1 MHHMKH
7 TIYFF
12 IFIIIL
18 LSSCAVS
25 KPEYTAAKK
34 YSPKELKEDIGLMEN
49 MLRKNHPSL
58 YWYASPAQI
67 DSAFANA
74 YRLANDSMDERQ
86 FRNLLSHT
94 VNPIGCGHTSV
105 RFSKAYANYTAQN
118 RQASFPLGLKIA
130 DDSTL
135 VLLSNAN
142 RRDSLL
148 KRGTVILSV
157 DGLSAKQLIDTMRP
171 LIQTDGI
178 SKNFSYQNLSNSF
191 AFYYNIRFGSKK
203 NYTVTYINAKGG
215 TSTSSIPAFD
225 PAKDTARPARPL
237 VPATPGEARRSRK
250 AAIRRMSI
258 DSSGRYAVM
267 TINSFSNGRK
277 KKFFRKQF
285 RLLQKK
291 NIPNLVIDIRN
302 NGGGLIKQSQLLT
315 RYIQQKNFVFIDSI
329 VSYQKSVS
337 NAKYLRYGFIYKLGM
352 VFMSKKVAEGKYLFR
367 YFNHKEKSPVKNH
380 YTGHVYVITGGY
392 SFSAA
397 TLFAASVKGLPNVTI
412 VGEETGGGYY
422 GNNGVFIP
430 EMVLPNTK
438 MRVRLPL
445 YRIVNSKD
453 YPKDGRGVLPDVE
466 VKVTEQ
472 AIRRN
477 KDPKLEK
484 VLELMM
490 QRK

>member
-1 MHHMKH
+1 MKH
-7 TIYFF
+7 TLCLSF
-12 IFIIIL
+12 ILLVL

-34 YSPKELKEDIGLMEN
+34 YSPKQLKEDIGLMEK
-49 MLRKNHPSL
+49 MLKQNHPSL

-67 DSAFANA
+67 DSAFQRA
-74 YRLANDSMDERQ
+74 YTLANDSMDERR
-86 FRNLLSHT
+86 FRNLLSET
-94 VNPIGCGHTSV
+94 VNPIGCGHTSI
-105 RFSKAYANYTAQN
+105 RFSKKYNTYIAEHRTNA
-118 RQASFPLGLKIA
+118 FPLGLKVA

-135 VLLSNAN
+135 VLLSNSN

-148 KRGTVILSV
+148 KRGMIVTAV
-157 DGLSAKQLIDTMRP
+157 DGLNAKQLIDTLHK
-171 LIQTDGI
+171 LIQVDGRA
-178 SKNFSYQNLSNSF
+178 KNFSYQNLSNSF
-191 AFYYNIRFGSKK
+191 GYYYHIRFGAKK
-203 NYTVTYINAKGG
+203 NYAVSYINEKGAVI
-215 TSTSSIPAFD
+215 TTTAPAFD
-225 PAKDTARPARPL
+225 PSKDTTRPVRPIVL
-237 VPATPGEARRSRK
+237 ATPQQVRRNRK
-250 AAIRRMSI
+250 AAIRRMTI
-258 DSSGRYAVM
+258 DSSGQYAVM

-291 NIPNLVIDIRN
+291 NIPNLVIDVRN
-302 NGGGLIKQSQLLT
+302 NGGGLIKQSLLLT
-315 RYIQQKNFVFIDSI
+315 RYVQRKKFVFIDSI
-329 VSYQKSVS
+329 VSYKKTVS
-337 NAKYLRYGFIYKLGM
+337 NAKHLRYGIIYQLGM
-352 VFMSKKVAEGKYLFR
+352 VFMSKKAADGKYMFR
-367 YFNHKEKSPVKNH
+367 YFNQKEKKPMKRS

-397 TLFAASVKGLPNVTI
+397 TLFAASVKGLQHVTI

-445 YRIVNSKD
+445 YRIVNNKE
-453 YPKDGRGVLPDVE
+453 YLKDGKGVLPDVE
-466 VKVTEQ
+466 VKVNEVS
-472 AIRRN
+472 IRRN

-484 VLELMM
+484 VLELIM